1 MSCKERAQAEHCAHE
16 HKQLL
21 FLSKHWK
28 NNLVYACSKNKDR
41 KLVESLSSLYLSS
54 KSVEFADISAC
65 PGIFRLLR
73 LTFFEAFEDAE
84 VL

>member
-1 MSCKERAQAEHCAHE
+1 MSCKERAQSEHCACE

-41 KLVESLSSLYLSS
+41 KLLESLSSLYLSS
-54 KSVEFADISAC
+54 KSVEFAGISAC
-65 PGIFRLLR
+65 SGIFRLLR
-73 LTFFEAFEDAE
+73 QRFLEAFKDAE
-84 VL
+84 VH